1 MTDTESTESIKDNV
15 PDDDENYVLSS
26 QDDDY
31 EAKQN
36 KPTRLQTQHTDKGKC
51 YCLGMGICN
60 EIAMLWKV
68 FPPLKEGVV
77 NLWKDGP
84 MAPFEKIKEI
94 IPKNLINKVSYMSF
108 TEQLHQKHTDI
119 DLLRF
124 VIHENIEG
132 MFAEGYTLLCDKEM
146 ICSIMK
152 YSMRVSMYFTMKK
165 I

>member
-1 MTDTESTESIKDNV
+1 
-15 PDDDENYVLSS
+15 
-26 QDDDY
+26 
-31 EAKQN
+31 
-36 KPTRLQTQHTDKGKC
+36 
-51 YCLGMGICN
+51 MGIRD
-60 EIAMLWKV
+60 EIVILQKV
-68 FPPLKEGVV
+68 FPLLKDGII

-94 IPKNLINKVSYMSF
+94 IPKNPINKVSYMSF

-146 ICSIMK
+146 ICSTMK
-152 YSMRVSMYFTMKK
+152 RSIRVSIRYTMKT

>member
-15 PDDDENYVLSS
+15 PDDDENYVPSS

-31 EAKQN
+31 EAKQS
-36 KPTRLQTQHTDKGKC
+36 KQTRSQTQHTDKGDC
-51 YCLGMGICN
+51 YRLGMGICD
-60 EIAMLWKV
+60 EIGILQKV

-94 IPKNLINKVSYMSF
+94 IPQNPINKVSYISF
-108 TEQLHQKHTDI
+108 TEQLHQKYTDMV
-119 DLLRF
+119 LLRF

-132 MFAEGYTLLCDKEM
+132 MFAEGYTL
-146 ICSIMK
+146 
-152 YSMRVSMYFTMKK
+152 
-165 I
+165 